1 MGVAAHAHQV
11 FNNVGEGNNKMNAQ
25 TIAQVKA
32 DNPADLWHFLMNLP
46 VTMEAQ
52 LFYALML
59 AGTLGMLASYVMKW
73 AKGEIGACLGE
84 YLFKQNL
91 RSTVLSVAT
100 YTGTAMAA
108 IYAGAFFVGDQSVFV
123 GWGMVMWLGALNGFG
138 IDAIVN
144 KGQRAVW
151 TPEQRKAAGGE
162 S

>member
-1 MGVAAHAHQV
+1 MD
-11 FNNVGEGNNKMNAQ
+11 AQ

-32 DNPADLWHFLMNLP
+32 EAPADLWHFLLNLP
-46 VTMEAQ
+46 ATQEAQ

-59 AGTLGMLASYVMKW
+59 SGTLGMIASYVMKW

-84 YLFKQNL
+84 YLFRQNL
-91 RSTVLSVAT
+91 RATVLSIAT
-100 YTGTAMAA
+100 YTGTTMAA
-108 IYAGAFFVGDQSVFV
+108 IYAGAFHVGDQSVFV

-151 TPEQRKAAGGE
+151 TPEQRAQKG
-162 S
+162 

>member
-1 MGVAAHAHQV
+1 MD
-11 FNNVGEGNNKMNAQ
+11 AQ

-32 DNPADLWHFLMNLP
+32 EAPADFWHFLVNLP
-46 VTMEAQ
+46 LTQEAQ

-59 AGTLGMLASYVMKW
+59 SGTLGMIASYVMKW
-73 AKGEIGACLGE
+73 AKGEIGACLGQ

-100 YTGTAMAA
+100 YTGTAMAS
-108 IYAGAFFVGDQSVFV
+108 IYADAFHVGDQAVFV

-144 KGQRAVW
+144 KGKRAVW
-151 TPEQRKAAGGE
+151 TPEKRAAKE
-162 S
+162 

>member
-1 MGVAAHAHQV
+1 MD
-11 FNNVGEGNNKMNAQ
+11 AQ

-32 DNPADLWHFLMNLP
+32 EAPANLWHFLLNLP
-46 VTMEAQ
+46 ATQEAQ

-59 AGTLGMLASYVMKW
+59 SGTLGMIASYVMKW

-84 YLFKQNL
+84 YLFRQNL
-91 RSTVLSVAT
+91 RATVLSIAT
-100 YTGTAMAA
+100 YTGTTMAA
-108 IYAGAFFVGDQSVFV
+108 IYAGAFHVGDQGVFV

-151 TPEQRKAAGGE
+151 TPEQRASKG
-162 S
+162 